1 MFSRQR
7 NKKRNRPYAVKKTGF
22 KDENIDRQIMAIHN
36 AIAQKLL
43 KHPDLVDGV
52 KLRLESQRDEGKIGY
67 GQFITWYS
75 VLELFDKPQTFIE
88 AMIEDSQKMRRLR
101 RKTPFVG
108 ILTEEERQQALNA
121 NATGYIDSIDVI
133 L

>member
-1 MFSRQR
+1 MFNRQR

-22 KDENIDRQIMAIHN
+22 KDENIDRQIIAIHN

-43 KHPDLVDGV
+43 KQPELVDGV
-52 KLRLESQRDEGKIGY
+52 KQRLEMQRDEGKIGY

-75 VLELFDKPQTFIE
+75 ILELFNKPETFVE
-88 AMIEDSQKMRRLR
+88 AMVEDTAKMRRMR

-108 ILTEEERQQALNA
+108 ILNESERQEALDT
-121 NATGYIDSIDVI
+121 NATGYINSIEV
-133 L
+133 LL